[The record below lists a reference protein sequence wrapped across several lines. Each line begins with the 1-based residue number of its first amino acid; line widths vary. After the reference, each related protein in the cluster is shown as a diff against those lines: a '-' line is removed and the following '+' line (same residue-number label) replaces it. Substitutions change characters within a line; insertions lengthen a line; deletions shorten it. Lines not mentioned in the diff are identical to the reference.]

1 MKIIIIIIIIIVF
14 VLIIKLKSEKFGA
27 TDYINP
33 NLFKDPST
41 NSIPSSITGTTGTGT
56 KYTTSLTATPAD
68 NSSPFVNNCS
78 LNGCN
83 KTISCFGLNYDLT
96 LNYNTITDYNLN
108 LTTNQDST
116 LVNFYLTNDVYANA
130 FMNNTYQ
137 LIPIPQ
143 VPQFPAAYLATGT
156 NVPTDG
162 SGLAQTVTYNG
173 NIYQI
178 ISYNNAIKLST
189 SYTHRKIVI
198 IGVLNALI
206 NLYYSPITVSANR
219 EYTGL
224 INDLQTNYIIYNAS
238 VGELSNP
245 PGNASTVNITFS
257 PTAKH
262 AVWLYLM
269 ARANWIDNQLKNY
282 LTL

>member
-108 LTTNQDST
+108 FECFASSLNHYYK
-116 LVNFYLTNDVYANA
+116 LAVFY
-130 FMNNTYQ
+130 
-137 LIPIPQ
+137 P
-143 VPQFPAAYLATGT
+143 
-156 NVPTDG
+156 
-162 SGLAQTVTYNG
+162 S
-173 NIYQI
+173 
-178 ISYNNAIKLST
+178 
-189 SYTHRKIVI
+189 
-198 IGVLNALI
+198 
-206 NLYYSPITVSANR
+206 
-219 EYTGL
+219 
-224 INDLQTNYIIYNAS
+224 
-238 VGELSNP
+238 
-245 PGNASTVNITFS
+245 
-257 PTAKH
+257 
-262 AVWLYLM
+262 WL
-269 ARANWIDNQLKNY
+269 
-282 LTL
+282 